1 VARSKASSAATATLS
16 TPHQALLDRVVQDT
30 PSAMPP
36 AGAVMLASLTEIDA
50 SGQAWLQ
57 VPGIGR
63 IQAVH
68 SLVPLQAEQV
78 GQQVAI
84 SQTPNGAIV
93 LGLLWQAQ
101 SKQVKVDGQRQVIRA
116 EQEIE
121 LRCGEAAIIL
131 SADGHIQLRG
141 TYITSQASA
150 TQRILGGSVNVN

>member
-1 VARSKASSAATATLS
+1 VARSKGNSATPAALS
-16 TPHQALLDRVVQDT
+16 EALLDRVVQDT
-30 PSAMPP
+30 PMSVPP
-36 AGAVMLASLTEIDA
+36 VGSVLLATLDTIDA

-57 VPGIGR
+57 VPGMGR
-63 IQAVH
+63 VKAAH

-84 SQTPNGAIV
+84 SQTPNGALV
-93 LGLLWQAQ
+93 LGPLWHGQ
-101 SKQVKVDGQRQVIRA
+101 SKEVKADGQRHVIHA
-116 EQEIE
+116 TDEIE
-121 LRCGEAAIIL
+121 LRCGEAAIVL